1 VTINGPQ
8 PTASTPYGGA
18 LARALSKRQRPV
30 SSREERI
37 ATGWLEEAEQ
47 VAGRI
52 AAEEGD
58 PPGARKVGETEA
70 VRLWGITDPGADHDL
85 ILEALKT
92 TGLAPDFLDPSSPKA
107 LALVKARPEL
117 AQVLAQ
123 PAPNEEVAAML
134 ATFAEYPFRFGLF
147 ADHSDDPQEQTS
159 YAERLTKQWQAT
171 QAPAPVIE
179 APQPQPAPPLP
190 EPPLPEPIPQP
201 APVPPPPPP
210 PTRPPALAALLQGG

>member
-1 VTINGPQ
+1 M
-8 PTASTPYGGA
+8 

-30 SSREERI
+30 TSHEERV
-37 ATGWLEEAEQ
+37 ASSWLEEAEQ
-47 VAGRI
+47 VARRI

-92 TGLAPDFLDPSSPKA
+92 TGLAPEFLDPSSPKA

-117 AQVLAQ
+117 AQALAQ

-134 ATFAEYPFRFGLF
+134 AAFAEYPFRFGLF

-159 YAERLTKQWQAT
+159 YAERLTTQWQAT
-171 QAPAPVIE
+171 QQPATAAVVE
-179 APQPQPAPPLP
+179 EPQPAPPLP
-190 EPPLPEPIPQP
+190 DPTLPEPMPQPQP
-201 APVPPPPPP
+201 APVPPPPPS
-210 PTRPPALAALLQGG
+210 TRPPALGMLMPGG